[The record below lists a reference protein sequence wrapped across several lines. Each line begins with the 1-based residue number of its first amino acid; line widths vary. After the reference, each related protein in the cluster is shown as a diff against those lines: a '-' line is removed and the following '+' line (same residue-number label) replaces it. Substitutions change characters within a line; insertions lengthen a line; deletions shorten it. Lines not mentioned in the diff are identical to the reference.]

1 MHTFVE
7 NYIVIY
13 VWILSIY
20 VWNSKKVW
28 RATRRTLLR
37 LCESTRS
44 LWQWKWS
51 FSKPENKKLQ
61 ILHDLNWFLLSSF
74 FYFHF
79 LSLPKAAMSSCNNYE
94 SSCKE
99 SSLITLAFLCHVTF
113 DMKMNDV
120 INLLLSK
127 FFSCYINKI

>member
-74 FYFHF
+74 F
-79 LSLPKAAMSSCNNYE
+79 
-94 SSCKE
+94 
-99 SSLITLAFLCHVTF
+99 
-113 DMKMNDV
+113 
-120 INLLLSK
+120 LLLNIYKISK
-127 FFSCYINKI
+127 KKLQHCLYLTASTFTLFCFILSIFQVCHYEHTPIGYVQNTDPKMKLLLTRI